1 MEYTKFDTFMKR
13 QGLIMSEFGHCAYY
27 KKFDNGNFI
36 ILMFYVDDM
45 LVVGPNMKK
54 IIDLKAQ
61 LARTFE
67 MKDLGEVN
75 QILWMEIHKI
85 EHVGIYS

>member
-1 MEYTKFDTFMKR
+1 MKS
-13 QGLIMSEFGHCAYY
+13 QGFNRSKVDHCAYY
-27 KKFDNGNFI
+27 KMFDNGSFI
-36 ILMFYVDDM
+36 ILLLYVDDM
-45 LVVGPNMKK
+45 LVVGPIMKK
-54 IIDLKAQ
+54 IIDLKDQ